1 MERDIS
7 VYLLGLTIYH
17 INDILELTEL
27 LKMSKAIIESV
38 NWNTLAITYKHNI
51 YAKMRNIDF
60 VFYYWF
66 RERRQTLTYF
76 VVIHQLNTS

>member
-38 NWNTLAITYKHNI
+38 N
-51 YAKMRNIDF
+51 
-60 VFYYWF
+60 
-66 RERRQTLTYF
+66 
-76 VVIHQLNTS
+76 